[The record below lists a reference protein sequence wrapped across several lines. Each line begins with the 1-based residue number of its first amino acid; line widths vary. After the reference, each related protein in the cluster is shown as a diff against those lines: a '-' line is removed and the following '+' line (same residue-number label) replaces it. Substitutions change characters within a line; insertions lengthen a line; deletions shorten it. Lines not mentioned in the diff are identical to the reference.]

1 MRSCRDKYKK
11 ALLLSVA
18 VIIVPLT
25 NYIVKRKECNLIKN
39 AYGRTIKVT
48 GSDMTVDVQG
58 EGNVPAIVFLPGLG
72 SPSPVLEFL
81 PLAKEL
87 SKNFKVVTIEPFGYG
102 LSDRSQR
109 ERTIENIVEELHE
122 CLRKTGCDQYYLMA
136 HSISGL
142 YALYWANRY
151 PQEVQGFIGID
162 CSVPGQSDKE
172 PYPIKMATIN
182 KVYLWAQKAMNIF
195 GIARLISVRNHRKA
209 VYADVDYPYT
219 ERELEVFRI
228 LSIDD
233 AANSTVMNE
242 LKHMESNLQKVRDMK
257 FPQSVPVLH
266 FLAED
271 NCKLLDTWED
281 LHREIIMETGKS
293 KLVHL
298 GKKHYLHIEQREKM
312 ASEVKK
318 WVKAI

>member
-1 MRSCRDKYKK
+1 MWKR
-11 ALLLSVA
+11 LLPLAGAAAIPLSA
-18 VIIVPLT
+18 
-25 NYIVKRKECNLIKN
+25 NYIMKRNEHTKIKD
-39 AYGRTIKVT
+39 AYGQKIRVA
-48 GSDMTVDVQG
+48 GSDMRVDIQG
-58 EGNVPAIVFLPGLG
+58 YGNSPAIVFLPGLG

-87 SKNFKVVTIEPFGYG
+87 SKDFKVVTIEPFGYG

-122 CLRKTGCDQYYLMA
+122 CLRKTGCDKYYLMA

-182 KVYLWAQKAMNIF
+182 KVYLWAQKAMNVF
-195 GIARLISVRNHRKA
+195 GIARLISARNHRKA

-242 LKHMESNLQKVRDMK
+242 LKHMEANLQKVRDMK

-281 LHREIIMETGKS
+281 LHREIIMETGKVS
-293 KLVHL
+293 WCIWGRNTICILS
-298 GKKHYLHIEQREKM
+298 REK
-312 ASEVKK
+312 K
-318 WVKAI
+318 WHQK

>member
-1 MRSCRDKYKK
+1 MWRR
-11 ALLLSVA
+11 LLLLAGTVA
-18 VIIVPLT
+18 IPLSA
-25 NYIVKRKECNLIKN
+25 NYIMKRNERTKIKD
-39 AYGRTIKVT
+39 AYGQKIKVA
-48 GSDMTVDVQG
+48 GSDMRVDIQG
-58 EGNVPAIVFLPGLG
+58 YGNAPAIVFLPGLG

-151 PQEVQGFIGID
+151 PQDVQGFIGID

-172 PYPIKMATIN
+172 PYPIKIATIN

-195 GIARLISVRNHRKA
+195 GIARLISVRNHRKS

>member
-1 MRSCRDKYKK
+1 MWRR
-11 ALLLSVA
+11 LLLLAGTVA
-18 VIIVPLT
+18 IPLSA
-25 NYIVKRKECNLIKN
+25 NYIMKRNERTKIKD
-39 AYGRTIKVT
+39 AYGQKIKVA
-48 GSDMTVDVQG
+48 GSDMRVDIQG
-58 EGNVPAIVFLPGLG
+58 YGNAPAIVFLPGLG

-87 SKNFKVVTIEPFGYG
+87 SKNVKVVTIEPFGYG

-151 PQEVQGFIGID
+151 PQDVQGFIGID

-172 PYPIKMATIN
+172 PYPIKIATIN

-195 GIARLISVRNHRKA
+195 GIARLISVRNHRKS